1 MFTKFNNL
9 PDTDKSAVLYIVQKA
24 RREYLD
30 RQEADAKRE
39 REYDKEVR
47 EWYRKGDGRSREDGG
62 RGYAYP
68 YCIHGV
74 YILTDYDIPCWRC
87 EAGDWEEF
95 DYIATIRWTV
105 GAWQRAKAEC
115 DRRRAALNHLVE
127 AGYSLGDIPAEM
139 TKWASA
145 PVVDILG

>member
-1 MFTKFNNL
+1 MFAKFNKL
-9 PDTDKSAVLYIVQKA
+9 SDADKRTVLYLVKKQ

-30 RQEADAKRE
+30 RQEMASKRE
-39 REYDKEVR
+39 REFDKTVR

-74 YILTDYDIPCWRC
+74 YILTDYDIPCGWC
-87 EAGDWEEF
+87 ESGDWEEF

-105 GAWQRAKAEC
+105 GAWQRAKEER
-115 DRRRAALNHLVE
+115 DKRWAALDHLVE
-127 AGYSLGDIPAEM
+127 AGYAAWDIPTEM
-139 TKWASA
+139 TTWARR